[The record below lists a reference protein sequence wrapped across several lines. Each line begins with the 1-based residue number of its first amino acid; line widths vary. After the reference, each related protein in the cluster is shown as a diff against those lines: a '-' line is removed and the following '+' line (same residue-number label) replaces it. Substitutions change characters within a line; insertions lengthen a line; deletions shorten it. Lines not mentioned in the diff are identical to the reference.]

1 MSSRVAFKA
10 ALLALAFML
19 VILGISAYSLSVD
32 RNEELTESL
41 AFGCVVASELLEG
54 AEDDAQRMAI
64 LDTLPEDAKMGLAYF
79 SKDGASLYDNRPGR
93 EHMTAQE
100 TELLAQA
107 QEEGV
112 IRYQSEAD
120 GSLCVLSAFAD
131 GSCLRMSRPGVTAF
145 TVFKERL
152 LIYALIVVGVCA
164 LVFAMVYLYDMR
176 RRSVIRQVTDVL
188 TDFSDGRYDARVQQQ
203 HGNDLREETER
214 LNDVIEQIEQRVFRQ
229 RSRDHAISVI
239 MNQMQ
244 SGIIVVDARM
254 HILLVTPVAR
264 KLTGIAPN
272 SEGVAVSEACKNVS
286 LEGVFG
292 EAMRREGVYTNEVAA
307 RTAVG
312 RGHRP
317 LRFYVS
323 PMRQDGKV
331 VGALAMVEDITELR
345 RLEQVRTD
353 FVANVS
359 HELKTPLT
367 SIKGFV
373 ETLLDGA
380 INNPPMAEKFLKII
394 MLEAERLTRLIN
406 DILSI
411 SKLESGMNDV
421 PTERV
426 QLDKMAFEV
435 ADMLRIHAEE
445 KQVTINAHRNKKPV
459 YIIGN
464 PDHVEQML
472 INLIENAIKYNK
484 PGGSVTV
491 HVFGNDREANV
502 TISDTGIGI
511 PEEHLPRLFERFYRV
526 DKGRSR
532 SMGGTG
538 LGLAIVKH
546 IVRGMN
552 GEIEVHSKFGE
563 GTEFLVTLP
572 IAPPPA
578 PEERDESGDAD
589 EVMDI
594 TDEERSKEQQ
604 ERDESRRRG
613 IHEDAPPPAAPAL
626 SEDGAGESAALDGKE

>member
-1 MSSRVAFKA
+1 MSSRVAVKA

-19 VILGISAYSLSVD
+19 VILAISAYSLSVD
-32 RNEELTESL
+32 RNGELTESL
-41 AFGCVVASELLEG
+41 AFGCTVASGLLESAG
-54 AEDDAQRMAI
+54 GDAQRVAI
-64 LDTLPEDAKMGLAYF
+64 LETLPDDAKMALAYF
-79 SKDGASLYDNRPGR
+79 DADGASLYDNRPGR
-93 EHMTAQE
+93 EHLTAQE
-100 TELLAQA
+100 TDLLARA
-107 QEEGV
+107 QEEGIV
-112 IRYQSEAD
+112 CYTSDAD
-120 GSLCVLSAFAD
+120 GALCALCAFSD
-131 GSCLRMSRPGVTAF
+131 GACLRISRPGVTAF
-145 TVFKERL
+145 TVFRERL
-152 LIYALIVVGVCA
+152 LIYALIVLGVCA
-164 LVFAMVYLYDMR
+164 LVFAMVYIYDMR
-176 RRSVIRQVTDVL
+176 RRSIIRQVTDVL
-188 TDFSDGRYDARVQQQ
+188 TDFSDGRYDARVRLLR
-203 HGNDLREETER
+203 GGDLREEVDGINT
-214 LNDVIEQIEQRVFRQ
+214 VIEQIEQRVFSQ

-272 SEGVAVSEACKNVS
+272 SEGVAVAEACKNVN

-292 EAMRREGVYTNEVAA
+292 EAMRREGGVYTNEVAA

-411 SKLESGMNDV
+411 SKLESGMTDA
-421 PTERV
+421 PTERI

-445 KQVTINAHRNKKPV
+445 KEVTINAHRNKKPV
-459 YIIGN
+459 YIQGN

-491 HVFGNDREANV
+491 HVFGNEREANL

-572 IAPPPA
+572 IAPPPP
-578 PEERDESGDAD
+578 PEESNAGGRVD

-594 TDEERSKEQQ
+594 TDEERSKEQR

-613 IHEDAPPPAAPAL
+613 IHEGAPPASDGGDAAPP
-626 SEDGAGESAALDGKE
+626 GAGEG

>member
-1 MSSRVAFKA
+1 MSSRVASKA

-54 AEDDAQRMAI
+54 AEDDAQRVAI
-64 LDTLPEDAKMGLAYF
+64 LDTLPKDAKMGLAYF
-79 SKDGASLYDNRPGR
+79 SRDGVSLYDNRPGR

-100 TELLAQA
+100 AELLAQA
-107 QEEGV
+107 QEDGV

-120 GSLCVLSAFAD
+120 GSLCVLSVFAD
-131 GSCLRMSRPGVTAF
+131 GSSLRMSRPGVTAF

-152 LIYALIVVGVCA
+152 LIYALIVLGVCA

-214 LNDVIEQIEQRVFRQ
+214 LNGVIEQIEQRVFRQ

-613 IHEDAPPPAAPAL
+613 IHEDAPPAAPAP

>member
-54 AEDDAQRMAI
+54 AEDDAQRVAI

-435 ADMLRIHAEE
+435 ADMLRIHAED
-445 KQVTINAHRNKKPV
+445 KQGTSDAHRNKKPV

-578 PEERDESGDAD
+578 PEERDESGDAG

-594 TDEERSKEQQ
+594 TDEERSKEQR

-613 IHEDAPPPAAPAL
+613 IHEDAPPAAPAP
-626 SEDGAGESAALDGKE
+626 SEDGAGESAASDGKE

>member
-54 AEDDAQRMAI
+54 AEDDAQRVAI

-152 LIYALIVVGVCA
+152 LIYALIVAGVCA

-578 PEERDESGDAD
+578 PEERDESGDAG

-594 TDEERSKEQQ
+594 TDEERSKEQR

-613 IHEDAPPPAAPAL
+613 IHEDAPPAAPAP
-626 SEDGAGESAALDGKE
+626 SEDGAGESAASDGKE

>member
-1 MSSRVAFKA
+1 M
-10 ALLALAFML
+10 
-19 VILGISAYSLSVD
+19 
-32 RNEELTESL
+32 
-41 AFGCVVASELLEG
+41 
-54 AEDDAQRMAI
+54 
-64 LDTLPEDAKMGLAYF
+64 
-79 SKDGASLYDNRPGR
+79 
-93 EHMTAQE
+93 
-100 TELLAQA
+100 
-107 QEEGV
+107 
-112 IRYQSEAD
+112 
-120 GSLCVLSAFAD
+120 
-131 GSCLRMSRPGVTAF
+131 
-145 TVFKERL
+145 
-152 LIYALIVVGVCA
+152 
-164 LVFAMVYLYDMR
+164 
-176 RRSVIRQVTDVL
+176 L

-411 SKLESGMNDV
+411 SKLESGM
-421 PTERV
+421 TETSTDRI

-459 YIIGN
+459 YILGN

-491 HVFGNDREANV
+491 HVFGNEREANL

-532 SMGGTG
+532 AMGGTG

-572 IAPPPA
+572 IAPPPSQ
-578 PEERDESGDAD
+578 EELEAGGDD

-594 TDEERSKEQQ
+594 TDEERSKEQR

-613 IHEDAPPPAAPAL
+613 IHEDAPRADEGT
-626 SEDGAGESAALDGKE
+626 SGEGI

>member
-1 MSSRVAFKA
+1 MSSRVASKA

-32 RNEELTESL
+32 RNKELTESL

-54 AEDDAQRMAI
+54 AEDDAQRVAI

-272 SEGVAVSEACKNVS
+272 SEGVAVSEACKNVN

-578 PEERDESGDAD
+578 PEERDESGDAG
-589 EVMDI
+589 EAMDI
-594 TDEERSKEQQ
+594 TDEERSKEQR

-613 IHEDAPPPAAPAL
+613 IHEDAPPAAPAPP
-626 SEDGAGESAALDGKE
+626 EDGAGESASPEGKE

>member
-54 AEDDAQRMAI
+54 AEDDAQRVAI

-176 RRSVIRQVTDVL
+176 RRSGIREVTDVL

-421 PTERV
+421 R
-426 QLDKMAFEV
+426 
-435 ADMLRIHAEE
+435 
-445 KQVTINAHRNKKPV
+445 
-459 YIIGN
+459 
-464 PDHVEQML
+464 PD
-472 INLIENAIKYNK
+472 
-484 PGGSVTV
+484 P
-491 HVFGNDREANV
+491 
-502 TISDTGIGI
+502 
-511 PEEHLPRLFERFYRV
+511 
-526 DKGRSR
+526 
-532 SMGGTG
+532 
-538 LGLAIVKH
+538 
-546 IVRGMN
+546 
-552 GEIEVHSKFGE
+552 
-563 GTEFLVTLP
+563 
-572 IAPPPA
+572 
-578 PEERDESGDAD
+578 
-589 EVMDI
+589 
-594 TDEERSKEQQ
+594 
-604 ERDESRRRG
+604 
-613 IHEDAPPPAAPAL
+613 
-626 SEDGAGESAALDGKE
+626 

>member
-54 AEDDAQRMAI
+54 AEDDAQRVAI
-64 LDTLPEDAKMGLAYF
+64 LDTLPKDAKMGLAYF
-79 SKDGASLYDNRPGR
+79 SRDGASLYDNRPGR

-152 LIYALIVVGVCA
+152 LIYALIVLGVCA

-491 HVFGNDREANV
+491 HVFGNDREANL

-572 IAPPPA
+572 IAPPPP
-578 PEERDESGDAD
+578 PEERAENGEAD

-594 TDEERSKEQQ
+594 TDEERSKEQR

-613 IHEDAPPPAAPAL
+613 IHEDAPPAPR
-626 SEDGAGESAALDGKE
+626 DGDGGGSSDTEEEE

>member
-1 MSSRVAFKA
+1 MSSRVAVKA

-32 RNEELTESL
+32 RNNELTDSL
-41 AFGCVVASELLEG
+41 AFGCAVASELLES
-54 AEDDAQRMAI
+54 AEDDAQRVAI
-64 LDTLPEDAKMGLAYF
+64 LETLPEDARMGLAYF
-79 SKDGASLYDNRPGR
+79 DAGGASLYDNRPGR

-100 TELLAQA
+100 TDLLARA
-107 QEEGV
+107 QEGEV
-112 IRYQSEAD
+112 IRYTSDAD
-120 GSLCVLSAFAD
+120 GSLCVLSTFPD
-131 GSCLRMSRPGVTAF
+131 GSALRMSRSGVTAF

-152 LIYALIVVGVCA
+152 LIYTLIVLGVCVM
-164 LVFAMVYLYDMR
+164 VFFLVYLYDMR
-176 RRSVIRQVTDVL
+176 RRSIIRQVTDVL
-188 TDFSDGRYDARVQQQ
+188 TDFSDGRYDARVQLQ
-203 HGNDLREETER
+203 HGSDLREEVEGIN
-214 LNDVIEQIEQRVFRQ
+214 LVIEQIEQRVFRQ

-244 SGIIVVDARM
+244 SGIIVVDAKM

-272 SEGVAVSEACKNVS
+272 SEGVAVSEACKNVN

-411 SKLESGMNDV
+411 SKLESGMTDA
-421 PTERV
+421 PTERI

-459 YIIGN
+459 YIVGN

-491 HVFGNDREANV
+491 HVFGNDREANL

-572 IAPPPA
+572 IAPPP
-578 PEERDESGDAD
+578 PPQERDESGETA

-594 TDEERSKEQQ
+594 TDEERSQEQR

-613 IHEDAPPPAAPAL
+613 IHEDAPSNPSSTDRPDTEAK
-626 SEDGAGESAALDGKE
+626 EGE

>member
-54 AEDDAQRMAI
+54 AEDDAQRVAI
-64 LDTLPEDAKMGLAYF
+64 LDTLPKDAKMGLAYF
-79 SKDGASLYDNRPGR
+79 SRDGASLYDNRPGR

-152 LIYALIVVGVCA
+152 LIYTLIVLGVCA

-578 PEERDESGDAD
+578 PEERDESGDAG

-594 TDEERSKEQQ
+594 TDEERSKEQR

-613 IHEDAPPPAAPAL
+613 IHEDAPPAAPAP
-626 SEDGAGESAALDGKE
+626 SEDGAGESAASDGKE

>member
-54 AEDDAQRMAI
+54 AEDDAQRVAI

-244 SGIIVVDARM
+244 SGIIVVDAKM

-272 SEGVAVSEACKNVS
+272 SEGVAVSEACKNVN

-578 PEERDESGDAD
+578 PEERDESGDAG

-594 TDEERSKEQQ
+594 TDEERSKEQR

-613 IHEDAPPPAAPAL
+613 IHEDAPPAAPAP

>member
-1 MSSRVAFKA
+1 MSLRVAFKA
-10 ALLALAFML
+10 ALLTLALMVAL
-19 VILGISAYSLSVD
+19 LGFSAYSLSVD
-32 RNEELTESL
+32 RNADLTESL
-41 AFGCVVASELLEG
+41 AFGCRVAAGLM
-54 AEDDAQRMAI
+54 DDADGDEARLAI
-64 LDTLPEDAKMGLAYF
+64 LSELPEDIGVSLAYF
-79 SKDGASLYDNRPGR
+79 DGNGTRLYANDGDEAALTKQENALRDRAQGGIARYERDVSGEGRVLNALFVFSDGA
-93 EHMTAQE
+93 
-100 TELLAQA
+100 
-107 QEEGV
+107 
-112 IRYQSEAD
+112 
-120 GSLCVLSAFAD
+120 
-131 GSCLRMSRPGVTAF
+131 CLRLSRPGVSAF
-145 TVFKERL
+145 TVFGERL
-152 LIYALIVVGVCA
+152 FIYAALALGACAIVFT
-164 LVFAMVYLYDMR
+164 LVYFYDAH
-176 RRSVIRQVTDVL
+176 RRSIIHQINDVL
-188 TDFSDGRYDARVQQQ
+188 VDFSEGRYDARV
-203 HGNDLREETER
+203 GLLRGDLREEIDR
-214 LNDVIEQIEQRVFRQ
+214 LNTSIEHIEKRVFRQ

-244 SGIIVVDARM
+244 SGIIVVDARL
-254 HILLVTPVAR
+254 HILLATPVAR
-264 KLTGIAPN
+264 KLLGVAPN
-272 SEGVAVSEACKNVS
+272 SEGVAIADASKDVN
-286 LEGVFG
+286 LNGVFA

-317 LRFYVS
+317 LRLYVS

-380 INNPPMAEKFLKII
+380 ISNPQMAEKFLKII

-411 SKLESGMNDV
+411 SKLESGMTETA
-421 PTERV
+421 TERI

-445 KQVTINAHRNKKPV
+445 KQVSINAHRNKKPV
-459 YIIGN
+459 YILGN

-491 HVFGNDREANV
+491 HVFGNEREANL

-511 PEEHLPRLFERFYRV
+511 AEEHLPRLFERFYRV

-546 IVRGMN
+546 IVRGMS
-552 GEIEVHSKFGE
+552 GEIEVHSKLGE

-572 IAPPPA
+572 IAPA
-578 PEERDESGDAD
+578 EDRAGD
-589 EVMDI
+589 EVVDI
-594 TDEERSKEQQ
+594 TDEERAAEQR
-604 ERDESRRRG
+604 ERDWEAHRSRATREG
-613 IHEDAPPPAAPAL
+613 GNEAEQTETPPQ
-626 SEDGAGESAALDGKE
+626 

>member
-1 MSSRVAFKA
+1 MSSRVAVKA

-32 RNEELTESL
+32 RNNELTDSL
-41 AFGCVVASELLEG
+41 AFGCAVASELLES
-54 AEDDAQRMAI
+54 AEDDAQRVAI
-64 LDTLPEDAKMGLAYF
+64 LETLPEDARMGLAYF
-79 SKDGASLYDNRPGR
+79 DAGGASLYDNRPGR

-100 TELLAQA
+100 TDLLARA
-107 QEEGV
+107 QEGEV
-112 IRYQSEAD
+112 IRYTSDAD
-120 GSLCVLSAFAD
+120 GSLCVLSAFPD
-131 GSCLRMSRPGVTAF
+131 GSALRMSRSGVTAF

-152 LIYALIVVGVCA
+152 LIYTLIVLGVCVM
-164 LVFAMVYLYDMR
+164 VFFLVYLYDMR
-176 RRSVIRQVTDVL
+176 RRSIIRQVTDVL
-188 TDFSDGRYDARVQQQ
+188 TDFSDGRYDARVQLQ
-203 HGNDLREETER
+203 HGSDLREEVEGIN
-214 LNDVIEQIEQRVFRQ
+214 LVIEQIEQRVFWQ

-244 SGIIVVDARM
+244 SGIIVVDAKM

-272 SEGVAVSEACKNVS
+272 SEGVAVSEACKNVN

-411 SKLESGMNDV
+411 SKLESGMTDA
-421 PTERV
+421 PTERI

-459 YIIGN
+459 YIVGN

-491 HVFGNDREANV
+491 HVFGNDREANL

-572 IAPPPA
+572 IAPPP
-578 PEERDESGDAD
+578 PPQERDESGETA

-594 TDEERSKEQQ
+594 TDEERSQEQR

-613 IHEDAPPPAAPAL
+613 IHEDAPSNPPSADRPDAAA
-626 SEDGAGESAALDGKE
+626 EAEEGE

>member
-54 AEDDAQRMAI
+54 AEDDAQRVAI

-292 EAMRREGVYTNEVAA
+292 EAMRREGVYSNEVAA

-578 PEERDESGDAD
+578 PEERDESGDAG

-594 TDEERSKEQQ
+594 TDEERSKEQR

-613 IHEDAPPPAAPAL
+613 IHEDAPPAAPAP
-626 SEDGAGESAALDGKE
+626 SEDGAGESAASDGKE

>member
-54 AEDDAQRMAI
+54 AEDDAQRVAI

-214 LNDVIEQIEQRVFRQ
+214 INDVIEQIEQRVFRQ

-578 PEERDESGDAD
+578 PEERDESGDAG

-594 TDEERSKEQQ
+594 TDEERSKEQR

-613 IHEDAPPPAAPAL
+613 IHEDAPPAAPAP
-626 SEDGAGESAALDGKE
+626 SEDGAGENAALDGKE

>member
-54 AEDDAQRMAI
+54 AEDDAQRVAI

-578 PEERDESGDAD
+578 PEERDESGDAG

-594 TDEERSKEQQ
+594 TDEERSKEQR

-613 IHEDAPPPAAPAL
+613 IHEDAPPAAPAP

>member
-19 VILGISAYSLSVD
+19 AILGISAYSLSVD

-54 AEDDAQRMAI
+54 AEDDAQRVAI

-578 PEERDESGDAD
+578 PEERDESGDAG

-594 TDEERSKEQQ
+594 TDEERSKEQR

-613 IHEDAPPPAAPAL
+613 IHEDAPPAAPAP
-626 SEDGAGESAALDGKE
+626 SEDGAGESAASDGKE

>member
-1 MSSRVAFKA
+1 MSSRVASKA

-54 AEDDAQRMAI
+54 AEDDVQRVAI
-64 LDTLPEDAKMGLAYF
+64 LDTLPKDAKMGLAYF
-79 SKDGASLYDNRPGR
+79 SRDGVSLYDNRPGR

-100 TELLAQA
+100 ADLLAQA
-107 QEEGV
+107 QEDGV

-120 GSLCVLSAFAD
+120 GSLCVLSVFAD
-131 GSCLRMSRPGVTAF
+131 GSSLRMSRPGVTAF

-152 LIYALIVVGVCA
+152 LIYALIVLGVCA

-214 LNDVIEQIEQRVFRQ
+214 LNGVIEQIEQRVFRQ

-572 IAPPPA
+572 IAPPA

-613 IHEDAPPPAAPAL
+613 IHEDAPPAAPAP

>member
-41 AFGCVVASELLEG
+41 AFGCVVASELLER
-54 AEDDAQRMAI
+54 AEDDAQRVAI

-152 LIYALIVVGVCA
+152 LIYTLIVVGVCA

-272 SEGVAVSEACKNVS
+272 SEGVAVSEACKNVN

-626 SEDGAGESAALDGKE
+626 SEDGAGESAASDGKE

>member
-54 AEDDAQRMAI
+54 AEDDAQRVAI

-578 PEERDESGDAD
+578 PEERDESGDAG

-594 TDEERSKEQQ
+594 TDEERSKEQR

-613 IHEDAPPPAAPAL
+613 IHEDAPPAAPAP
-626 SEDGAGESAALDGKE
+626 SEDGARESAASDGKE

>member
-54 AEDDAQRMAI
+54 AEDDAQRVAI

-131 GSCLRMSRPGVTAF
+131 GSSLRMSRPGVTAF

-152 LIYALIVVGVCA
+152 LIYALIVAGVCA

-578 PEERDESGDAD
+578 PEERDESGDAG

-594 TDEERSKEQQ
+594 TDEERSKEQR

-613 IHEDAPPPAAPAL
+613 IHEDAPPAAPAP
-626 SEDGAGESAALDGKE
+626 SEDGAGESAASDGKE

>member
-54 AEDDAQRMAI
+54 AEDDAQRVAI

-459 YIIGN
+459 YIVGN

-578 PEERDESGDAD
+578 PEERDESGDAG

-594 TDEERSKEQQ
+594 TDEERSKEQR

-613 IHEDAPPPAAPAL
+613 IHEDAPPAAPAL
-626 SEDGAGESAALDGKE
+626 SEDGAGESAASDGKE

>member
-54 AEDDAQRMAI
+54 AEDDAQRVAI

-572 IAPPPA
+572 IAPPA
-578 PEERDESGDAD
+578 PEERDESGDAG

-594 TDEERSKEQQ
+594 TDEERSKEQR

-613 IHEDAPPPAAPAL
+613 IHEDAPPAAPAP
-626 SEDGAGESAALDGKE
+626 SEDGAGESAASDGKE

>member
-1 MSSRVAFKA
+1 MSLRVASKA
-10 ALLALAFML
+10 ALLTLALMIVL
-19 VILGISAYSLSVD
+19 LGFSAYSLSVD
-32 RNEELTESL
+32 RNGELTESL
-41 AFGCVVASELLEG
+41 AFGCRVAAGLMENADGDEARLAVLS
-54 AEDDAQRMAI
+54 
-64 LDTLPEDAKMGLAYF
+64 TLPEDMSMGLTYF
-79 SKDGASLYDNRPGR
+79 SADGAALYDNAEGADTL
-93 EHMTAQE
+93 TAQE
-100 TELLAQA
+100 QALLSQS
-107 QEEGV
+107 QGEI
-112 IRYQSEAD
+112 IRYESDDAGD
-120 GSLCVLSAFAD
+120 GRVLNTLYVFAD
-131 GSCLRMSRPGVTAF
+131 GACLRMSRPGVSAF
-145 TVFKERL
+145 TVFGERL
-152 LIYALIVVGVCA
+152 FIYAFLAVGACAIVFA
-164 LVFAMVYLYDMR
+164 LVYFYDAR
-176 RRSVIRQVTDVL
+176 RRSVIRQINDVL
-188 TDFSDGRYDARVQQQ
+188 VDFAEGRYDARVQLQR
-203 HGNDLREETER
+203 GDLREE
-214 LNDVIEQIEQRVFRQ
+214 IEQLNASIEHIEKRVFRQ

-244 SGIIVVDARM
+244 SGIIVVDARL
-254 HILLVTPVAR
+254 HILLATPVAR
-264 KLTGIAPN
+264 KLLGIAPN
-272 SEGVAVSEACKNVS
+272 SEGVAIADASKDVN
-286 LEGVFG
+286 LDGVFA

-317 LRFYVS
+317 LRLYVS

-380 INNPPMAEKFLKII
+380 INNPQMAEKFLKII

-411 SKLESGMNDV
+411 SKLESGMTETA
-421 PTERV
+421 TERI

-459 YIIGN
+459 YILGN

-491 HVFGNDREANV
+491 HVFGNEHEANV

-511 PEEHLPRLFERFYRV
+511 AEEHLPRLFERFYRV

-552 GEIEVHSKFGE
+552 GEIEVHSKLGE

-572 IAPPPA
+572 IAPQDDDKNGG
-578 PEERDESGDAD
+578 E

-594 TDEERSKEQQ
+594 TDEERAAEQR
-604 ERDESRRRG
+604 ERDREAHRMRPST
-613 IHEDAPPPAAPAL
+613 EDEGK
-626 SEDGAGESAALDGKE
+626 SE

>member
-1 MSSRVAFKA
+1 MSSRVASKA

-54 AEDDAQRMAI
+54 AEDDAQRVAI
-64 LDTLPEDAKMGLAYF
+64 LDTLPKDAKMGLAYF
-79 SKDGASLYDNRPGR
+79 SRDGVSLYDNRPGR

-100 TELLAQA
+100 ADLLAQA
-107 QEEGV
+107 QEDGV

-120 GSLCVLSAFAD
+120 GSLCVLSVFAD
-131 GSCLRMSRPGVTAF
+131 GSSLRMSRPGVTAF

-152 LIYALIVVGVCA
+152 LIYALIVAGVCA

-214 LNDVIEQIEQRVFRQ
+214 LNGVIEQIEQRVFRQ

-578 PEERDESGDAD
+578 PEERDESGDAG

-594 TDEERSKEQQ
+594 TDEERSKEQR

-613 IHEDAPPPAAPAL
+613 IHEDAPPAAPAP
-626 SEDGAGESAALDGKE
+626 SEDGAGESAASDGKE

>member
-54 AEDDAQRMAI
+54 AEDDAQRVAI

-79 SKDGASLYDNRPGR
+79 SKDGVSLYDNRPGR

-578 PEERDESGDAD
+578 PEERDESGDAG

-594 TDEERSKEQQ
+594 TDEERSKEQR

-613 IHEDAPPPAAPAL
+613 IHEDAPPAAPAP

>member
-54 AEDDAQRMAI
+54 AEDDAQRVAI

-578 PEERDESGDAD
+578 PEERDESGDAG

-594 TDEERSKEQQ
+594 TDEERSKEQR

-613 IHEDAPPPAAPAL
+613 IHEDAPPAAPAP
-626 SEDGAGESAALDGKE
+626 SEDRAGESAALDGKE

>member
-54 AEDDAQRMAI
+54 AEDDAQRVAI
-64 LDTLPEDAKMGLAYF
+64 LDTLPKDAKMGLAYF
-79 SKDGASLYDNRPGR
+79 SRDGASLYDNRPGR

-152 LIYALIVVGVCA
+152 LIYALIVAGVCA

-578 PEERDESGDAD
+578 PEERDESGDAG

-594 TDEERSKEQQ
+594 TDEERSKEQR

-613 IHEDAPPPAAPAL
+613 IHEDAPPAAPAP
-626 SEDGAGESAALDGKE
+626 SEDGAGESAASDGKE

>member
-54 AEDDAQRMAI
+54 AEDDAQRVAI

-511 PEEHLPRLFERFYRV
+511 PEEHLPRLFERFYCV

-578 PEERDESGDAD
+578 PEERDESGEVD

-613 IHEDAPPPAAPAL
+613 IHEDAPPAAPAP

>member
-10 ALLALAFML
+10 ALLALALMVAL
-19 VILGISAYSLSVD
+19 LGVSAYSLSVD
-32 RNEELTESL
+32 RNAELTESI
-41 AFGCVVASELLEG
+41 AFGCSVAVELLESANDDEQRVAVLETLPRNAEADIAYFDAEG
-54 AEDDAQRMAI
+54 AALYSSDGGGRELSSQEKALLADAQRGEVVQYRG
-64 LDTLPEDAKMGLAYF
+64 EDAGDGGTLCVIYAF
-79 SKDGASLYDNRPGR
+79 SNGAS
-93 EHMTAQE
+93 
-100 TELLAQA
+100 
-107 QEEGV
+107 
-112 IRYQSEAD
+112 I
-120 GSLCVLSAFAD
+120 
-131 GSCLRMSRPGVTAF
+131 RMSRVGVTAF
-145 TVFKERL
+145 TVFTERL
-152 LIYALIVVGVCA
+152 LIYAMMVFGVCA
-164 LVFAMVYLYDMR
+164 IVFVLVYVYDAR
-176 RRSVIRQVTDVL
+176 RRSIVHQVIDVL
-188 TDFSDGRYDARVQQQ
+188 AEFSEGRYDARVHTQ
-203 HGNDLREETER
+203 HGDLREEVDQ
-214 LNDVIEQIEQRVFRQ
+214 LNGIIEQIEQRVFRQ

-244 SGIIVVDARM
+244 SGIIVVDAKL
-254 HILLVTPVAR
+254 HILLATPVAR
-264 KLTGIAPN
+264 KLLGVAPN
-272 SEGVAVSEACKNVS
+272 SEGVAIAEASKDVNLDS
-286 LEGVFG
+286 VFA

-317 LRFYVS
+317 LRLYVS

-331 VGALAMVEDITELR
+331 VGAMAMVEDITELR

-411 SKLESGMNDV
+411 SKLESGMTETA
-421 PTERV
+421 TERI

-459 YIIGN
+459 YILGN

-491 HVFGNDREANV
+491 HVFGNEREANV

-511 PEEHLPRLFERFYRV
+511 AEEHLPRLFERFYRV

-546 IVRGMN
+546 IVRGLN
-552 GEIEVHSKFGE
+552 GEIEVHSKLGE

-578 PEERDESGDAD
+578 EEYEEGEEPDEI
-589 EVMDI
+589 VDI
-594 TDEERSKEQQ
+594 TDEERDQDQ
-604 ERDESRRRG
+604 RERDESRRRANRAVS
-613 IHEDAPPPAAPAL
+613 EDSDEDDAPV
-626 SEDGAGESAALDGKE
+626 GE

>member
-54 AEDDAQRMAI
+54 AEDDAQRVAI

-411 SKLESGMNDV
+411 SKLESGM
-421 PTERV
+421 TETSTDRI

-459 YIIGN
+459 YILGN

-578 PEERDESGDAD
+578 PEERDESGDAG

-594 TDEERSKEQQ
+594 TDEERSKEQR

-613 IHEDAPPPAAPAL
+613 IHEDAPPAAPAP
-626 SEDGAGESAALDGKE
+626 SEDGAGESAASDGKE